1 MGFTSPAQDYTERR
15 LSLDEHCIKRPAAT
29 YLIKSG
35 SGYPQVGIM
44 PDSLLVVDSSRKP
57 VDGSVVIADVEGE
70 FRIFVL
76 RLHPRPCLT
85 DPATRRVVNVMGD
98 DSCFD
103 EGTEIFGVVT
113 YAVND
118 TTTFEFDDVPI

>member
-1 MGFTSPAQDYTERR
+1 MGFPSPAQDYVEKRI
-15 LSLDEHCIKRPAAT
+15 SLDELCIKRPAAT

-35 SGYPQVGIM
+35 SGYPQLGIM
-44 PDSLLVVDSSRKP
+44 PDSLLIVDSARKP

-76 RLHPRPCLT
+76 RLHPRPALT
-85 DPATRRVVNVMGD
+85 DPLSRRVVKYLDGD
-98 DSCFD
+98 FYAD

-113 YAVND
+113 YSVND
-118 TTTFEFDDVPI
+118 TTTFEFDDVPV